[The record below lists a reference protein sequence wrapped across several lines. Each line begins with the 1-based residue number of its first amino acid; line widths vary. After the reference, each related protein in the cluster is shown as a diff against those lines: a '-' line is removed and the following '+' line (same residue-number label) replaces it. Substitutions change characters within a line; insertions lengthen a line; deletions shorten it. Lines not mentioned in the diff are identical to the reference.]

1 MRKSATESLA
11 QQASSAGQ
19 NSLAVQVSQ
28 GIKRSCKKVA
38 GAASLMFFGGN
49 VYLTHKQQP
58 TAGMGS
64 GLPIRT

>member
-19 NSLAVQVSQ
+19 NSPAVQGEP
-28 GIKRSCKKVA
+28 GIKRRCKKVA

>member
-28 GIKRSCKKVA
+28 ELNEGVKKVA